1 MPRVNDDRITI
12 RVTETG
18 MTMDVT
24 VFRKRKDCIEVV
36 LGEGIHSVKCEL
48 TPTVN
53 SLGYAGSALGREI
66 VYERTPE
73 QVAQDIAVEN
83 HDYRDSRRR

>member
-1 MPRVNDDRITI
+1 MNDEKITV
-12 RVTETG
+12 RVTETD
-18 MTMDVT
+18 MSMDVV

-36 LGEGIHSVKCEL
+36 LGEGVHSVKCEL
-48 TPTVN
+48 TPTSN
-53 SLGYAGSALGREI
+53 GQAYAGSALGREI

-73 QVAQDIAVEN
+73 QVAEDVDTEN